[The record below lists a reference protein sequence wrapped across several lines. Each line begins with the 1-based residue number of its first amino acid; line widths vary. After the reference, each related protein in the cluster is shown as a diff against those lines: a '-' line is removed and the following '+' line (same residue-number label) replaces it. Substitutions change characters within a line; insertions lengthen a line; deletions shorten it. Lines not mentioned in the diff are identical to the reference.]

1 MSYQPDHN
9 ERIKV
14 ALYIKQIVG
23 GRQTVILANLPTV
36 MSLWKKVRIRHGGD
50 SIRTNSATRISAKQ
64 RNASYIRVNRVNGT
78 LQVIQLVQYGRL
90 EKILVCP
97 LSNNT
102 QWLGL
107 AGKTLLLALI
117 KPCQTGGRDATKEE
131 TRYSR
136 NLASIITDLRNV
148 KGVVGR
154 VESRGEWTIIDRR
167 NSFAKPAFDGAGY
180 ITDESEAA

>member
-1 MSYQPDHN
+1 
-9 ERIKV
+9 
-14 ALYIKQIVG
+14 
-23 GRQTVILANLPTV
+23 
-36 MSLWKKVRIRHGGD
+36 
-50 SIRTNSATRISAKQ
+50 
-64 RNASYIRVNRVNGT
+64 
-78 LQVIQLVQYGRL
+78 VQYGRL
-90 EKILVCP
+90 EKILVCL
-97 LSNNT
+97 LSNDT

-117 KPCQTGGRDATKEE
+117 RPCQTGGRDATKEE

-180 ITDESEAA
+180 ITDESEAT

>member
-1 MSYQPDHN
+1 MIQYELEYE
-9 ERIKV
+9 ER
-14 ALYIKQIVG
+14 
-23 GRQTVILANLPTV
+23 T
-36 MSLWKKVRIRHGGD
+36 
-50 SIRTNSATRISAKQ
+50 
-64 RNASYIRVNRVNGT
+64 NGT
-78 LQVIQLVQYGRL
+78 LQIVRLVQYGRL
-90 EKILVCP
+90 EKILVCL
-97 LSNNT
+97 LSNDT